1 MSNFFSLERGCRHGD
16 PLSPYLFII
25 GVELLS
31 LKLKANQDIH
41 GIIINE
47 VESLISLYADDTF
60 LILDGSENSLR
71 EALECFESFYKVSGL
86 KMNSSKTKAVWVGNK
101 KYSDQIIYPNMKLNW
116 SHENFKVLGIDF
128 SLDLNCITDI
138 NFTKK
143 IKEVKA
149 ILKSWQHRKL
159 TLLGKITVIKTL
171 ALPKLIHLLT
181 SLPNLP
187 QTKINDLNSLF
198 YKFIWNGKSDK
209 IKRSTLIVIYIRG
222 V

>member
-1 MSNFFSLERGCRHGD
+1 M
-16 PLSPYLFII
+16 
-25 GVELLS
+25 
-31 LKLKANQDIH
+31 
-41 GIIINE
+41 
-47 VESLISLYADDTF
+47 
-60 LILDGSENSLR
+60 
-71 EALECFESFYKVSGL
+71 
-86 KMNSSKTKAVWVGNK
+86 KT
-101 KYSDQIIYPNMKLNW
+101 
-116 SHENFKVLGIDF
+116 FKVLGIDF

-143 IKEVKA
+143 IKVKA

-198 YKFIWNGKSDK
+198 
-209 IKRSTLIVIYIRG
+209 L
-222 V
+222 

>member
-1 MSNFFSLERGCRHGD
+1 M
-16 PLSPYLFII
+16 
-25 GVELLS
+25 
-31 LKLKANQDIH
+31 
-41 GIIINE
+41 
-47 VESLISLYADDTF
+47 
-60 LILDGSENSLR
+60 
-71 EALECFESFYKVSGL
+71 
-86 KMNSSKTKAVWVGNK
+86 KT
-101 KYSDQIIYPNMKLNW
+101 
-116 SHENFKVLGIDF
+116 KVLGIDF

-159 TLLGKITVIKTL
+159 PLLGKITVIKTL

-209 IKRSTLIVIYIRG
+209 IKRSTLIGDIYQGGLKMIDLQSFNIYLKVGWIKRLFSNLDG
-222 V
+222 DGKKVVLFNLQSYGGERILNFSERKATGSCYEAYKSFLERCSV

>member
-1 MSNFFSLERGCRHGD
+1 
-16 PLSPYLFII
+16 
-25 GVELLS
+25 
-31 LKLKANQDIH
+31 
-41 GIIINE
+41 
-47 VESLISLYADDTF
+47 
-60 LILDGSENSLR
+60 
-71 EALECFESFYKVSGL
+71 
-86 KMNSSKTKAVWVGNK
+86 VWVGNK
-101 KYSDQIIYPNMKLNW
+101 KYSDQIICPNMKLNW
-116 SHENFKVLGIDF
+116 SHENFKILGIDF

-198 YKFIWNGKSDK
+198 
-209 IKRSTLIVIYIRG
+209 
-222 V
+222 